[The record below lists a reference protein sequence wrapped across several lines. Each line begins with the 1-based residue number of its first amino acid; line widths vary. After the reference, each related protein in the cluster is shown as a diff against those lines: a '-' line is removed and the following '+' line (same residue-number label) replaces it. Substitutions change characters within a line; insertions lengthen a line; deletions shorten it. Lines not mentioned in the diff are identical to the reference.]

1 MSTDKIFVRMIEV
14 IIYIY
19 MIEVIIYAMHIKA

>member
-1 MSTDKIFVRMIEV
+1 MSTDKIFLRMIEV

-19 MIEVIIYAMHIKA
+19 MIEVIIYAMHIKT

>member
-1 MSTDKIFVRMIEV
+1 MSTDKIFLRMIEV

>member
-19 MIEVIIYAMHIKA
+19 MIEVIIYAMHIKT